1 MPDPAF
7 IPADFPWRNPC
18 TPRRGIAHA
27 HLYLTNLA
35 ALAA

>member
-7 IPADFPWRNPC
+7 IPADSLSR
-18 TPRRGIAHA
+18 TPRPRQRGIAHA

>member
-1 MPDPAF
+1 MPAPAF
-7 IPADFPWRNPC
+7 IPADSPWRNPYL
-18 TPRRGIAHA
+18 RRYGIAHA

>member
-1 MPDPAF
+1 MPAPAF
-7 IPADFPWRNPC
+7 IPADS
-18 TPRRGIAHA
+18 PRRGIAHA